1 MRWRRLAAPRRM
13 RSRGDA
19 EQDESVES
27 VGTEAVGLVV
37 GGGDEA
43 LKLRQEH
50 LYADPAKTSELKSDS
65 YFAVS
70 GEKTPLINP
79 AK

>member
-43 LKLRQEH
+43 MKLRQEH
-50 LYADPAKTSELKSDS
+50 LYADPAKTSELS